1 MTHDLIILGSGPAGC
16 TAALYAARAGLKPL
30 VLEGSQPGGQLTQTT
45 DIENFPGLEKPVNGY
60 DLVVSMRRQA
70 ERFGAVFEMDE
81 AVGADFSGPVKK
93 VETMVAGTLEARAV
107 ILATGASARW
117 LGLPA
122 EQALIGRGVSGC
134 ATCDG
139 AFFRGKEVAVV
150 GGGDV
155 ACEDALFLAR
165 LCSKVWLIHRRDAL
179 RASKVMADR
188 VLASAVIEPIWDTVV
203 DDVLDPA
210 AGTVTAVRPTPSF
223 SRAPSTSTPAATW
236 PCATACVP
244 LPRASSPP
252 AMSWTPTTSRPS
264 SLPVPAPRPP
274 SRPNGTSSA
283 DAEGKLGGLEAW
295 CALRALGRTTKLPNI
310 QTSKLPPIVLIYC
323 CRPDG
328 PEPTIRQTHDQS

>member
-1 MTHDLIILGSGPAGC
+1 MHDLIILGSGPAGC

-139 AFFRGKEVAVV
+139 AFFRGKEVAVI

-188 VLASAVIEPIWDTVV
+188 VLANAVIEPIWDTVV

-210 AGTVTAVRPTPSF
+210 AGTVTAVRLRNVKDGSLRDLPISGLFVAIGHTPNTVF
-223 SRAPSTSTPAATW
+223 LKGAVDLDPRGYVAVRDGVRTS
-236 PCATACVP
+236 
-244 LPRASSPP
+244 
-252 AMSWTPTTSRPS
+252 
-264 SLPVPAPRPP
+264 
-274 SRPNGTSSA
+274 
-283 DAEGKLGGLEAW
+283 AEGVFAAGDVMDPDYKQAVIAAGAGAKAALEAERY
-295 CALRALGRTTKLPNI
+295 LLG
-310 QTSKLPPIVLIYC
+310 
-323 CRPDG
+323 
-328 PEPTIRQTHDQS
+328 

>member
-1 MTHDLIILGSGPAGC
+1 MHDLIILGSGPAGC

-188 VLASAVIEPIWDTVV
+188 VLANAVIEPIWDTVV

-210 AGTVTAVRPTPSF
+210 AGTVTAVRLRNVKDGSLRDLPISGLFVAIGHTPNTVF
-223 SRAPSTSTPAATW
+223 LKGAVDLDPRGYVAVRDGVRTS
-236 PCATACVP
+236 
-244 LPRASSPP
+244 
-252 AMSWTPTTSRPS
+252 
-264 SLPVPAPRPP
+264 
-274 SRPNGTSSA
+274 
-283 DAEGKLGGLEAW
+283 AEGVFAAGDVMDPDYKQAVIAAGAGAKAALEAERF
-295 CALRALGRTTKLPNI
+295 LLG
-310 QTSKLPPIVLIYC
+310 
-323 CRPDG
+323 
-328 PEPTIRQTHDQS
+328 

>member
-16 TAALYAARAGLKPL
+16 TAALYAARAGLRPL
-30 VLEGSQPGGQLTQTT
+30 VLEGAQPGGQLTQTT
-45 DIENFPGLEKPVNGY
+45 DIENFPGLEQPVNGY

-81 AVGADFSGPVKK
+81 AVGADFSGPVKQL
-93 VETMVAGTLEARAV
+93 ETLVAGTLEARAV

-165 LCSKVWLIHRRDAL
+165 LCSRVWLIHRRDAL
-179 RASKVMADR
+179 RASKVMAER
-188 VLASAVIEPIWDTVV
+188 VLDSDVITPVWDTVV
-203 DDVLDPA
+203 EDVLDPA
-210 AGTVTAVRPTPSF
+210 AGAVTAVRLRNVKDGSL
-223 SRAPSTSTPAATW
+223 RD
-236 PCATACVP
+236 
-244 LPRASSPP
+244 
-252 AMSWTPTTSRPS
+252 
-264 SLPVPAPRPP
+264 LPVSGLFVAIGHTPNTAFLKGAVDLDPRGYVAV
-274 SRPNGTSSA
+274 RDGVRTS
-283 DAEGKLGGLEAW
+283 AEGVFAAGDVMDPDYKQAVVAAGAGAKAALEAERY
-295 CALRALGRTTKLPNI
+295 LLG
-310 QTSKLPPIVLIYC
+310 
-323 CRPDG
+323 
-328 PEPTIRQTHDQS
+328 

>member
-1 MTHDLIILGSGPAGC
+1 MHDLIILGSGPAGC

-139 AFFRGKEVAVV
+139 AFFRGKEVAVI

-188 VLASAVIEPIWDTVV
+188 VLANAVIEPIWDTVV

-210 AGTVTAVRPTPSF
+210 AGAVTAVRLRNVKDGSLRDLPISGLFVAIGHTPNTDF
-223 SRAPSTSTPAATW
+223 LKGAVDLDPRGYVAVRDGVRTS
-236 PCATACVP
+236 
-244 LPRASSPP
+244 
-252 AMSWTPTTSRPS
+252 
-264 SLPVPAPRPP
+264 
-274 SRPNGTSSA
+274 
-283 DAEGKLGGLEAW
+283 AEGVFAAGDVMDPDYKQAVIAAGAGAKAALEAERY
-295 CALRALGRTTKLPNI
+295 LLG
-310 QTSKLPPIVLIYC
+310 
-323 CRPDG
+323 
-328 PEPTIRQTHDQS
+328 

>member
-1 MTHDLIILGSGPAGC
+1 MHDLIILGSGPAGC

-139 AFFRGKEVAVV
+139 AFFRGKEVAVI

-188 VLASAVIEPIWDTVV
+188 VLANAVIEPIWDTVV

-210 AGTVTAVRPTPSF
+210 AGAVTAVRLRNVKDGSLRDLPISGLFVAIGHTPNTAF
-223 SRAPSTSTPAATW
+223 LKGAVDLDPRGYVAVRDGVRTS
-236 PCATACVP
+236 
-244 LPRASSPP
+244 
-252 AMSWTPTTSRPS
+252 
-264 SLPVPAPRPP
+264 
-274 SRPNGTSSA
+274 
-283 DAEGKLGGLEAW
+283 AEGVFAAGDVMDPDYKQAVIAAGAGAKAALEAERY
-295 CALRALGRTTKLPNI
+295 LLG
-310 QTSKLPPIVLIYC
+310 
-323 CRPDG
+323 
-328 PEPTIRQTHDQS
+328 

>member
-1 MTHDLIILGSGPAGC
+1 MHDLIILGSGPAGC

-45 DIENFPGLEKPVNGY
+45 DIENFPGLEKPINGY

-139 AFFRGKEVAVV
+139 AFFRGKEVAVI

-188 VLASAVIEPIWDTVV
+188 VLANAVIESIWDTVV

-210 AGTVTAVRPTPSF
+210 AGAVTAVRLRNVKDGSLRDLPISGLFVAIGHTPN
-223 SRAPSTSTPAATW
+223 
-236 PCATACVP
+236 TAFLKGAVD
-244 LPRASSPP
+244 L
-252 AMSWTPTTSRPS
+252 
-264 SLPVPAPRPP
+264 APRGYVAV
-274 SRPNGTSSA
+274 RDGVRTS
-283 DAEGKLGGLEAW
+283 AEGVFAAGDVMDPDYKQAVIAAGAGAKAALEAERY
-295 CALRALGRTTKLPNI
+295 LLG
-310 QTSKLPPIVLIYC
+310 
-323 CRPDG
+323 
-328 PEPTIRQTHDQS
+328 

>member
-16 TAALYAARAGLKPL
+16 TAALYAARAGLRPL
-30 VLEGSQPGGQLTQTT
+30 VLEGAQPGGQLTQTT
-45 DIENFPGLEKPVNGY
+45 DIENFPGLEQPVNGY

-81 AVGADFSGPVKK
+81 AVGADFSGPVKQL
-93 VETMVAGTLEARAV
+93 ETLVAGTLEARAV

-165 LCSKVWLIHRRDAL
+165 LCSRVWLIHRRDAL
-179 RASKVMADR
+179 RASKVMAER
-188 VLASAVIEPIWDTVV
+188 VLASDVITPVWDTVV
-203 DDVLDPA
+203 EDVLDPA
-210 AGTVTAVRPTPSF
+210 AGAVTAVRLRNVKDGSLRDLPISGLFVAIGHTPNTAF
-223 SRAPSTSTPAATW
+223 LKGAVDLDPRGYVAVRDGVRTS
-236 PCATACVP
+236 
-244 LPRASSPP
+244 
-252 AMSWTPTTSRPS
+252 
-264 SLPVPAPRPP
+264 
-274 SRPNGTSSA
+274 
-283 DAEGKLGGLEAW
+283 AEGVFAAGDVMDPDYKQAVVAAGAGAKAALEAERY
-295 CALRALGRTTKLPNI
+295 LLG
-310 QTSKLPPIVLIYC
+310 
-323 CRPDG
+323 
-328 PEPTIRQTHDQS
+328 

>member
-16 TAALYAARAGLKPL
+16 TAALYAARAGLRPL
-30 VLEGSQPGGQLTQTT
+30 VLEGAQPGGQLTQTT
-45 DIENFPGLEKPVNGY
+45 DIENFPGLEQPVNGY

-81 AVGADFSGPVKK
+81 AVGADFSGPVKQL
-93 VETMVAGTLEARAV
+93 ETLVAGTLEARAV

-165 LCSKVWLIHRRDAL
+165 LCSRVWLIHRRDAL
-179 RASKVMADR
+179 RASKVMAER
-188 VLASAVIEPIWDTVV
+188 VLASDVITPVWDTVV
-203 DDVLDPA
+203 EDVLDPA
-210 AGTVTAVRPTPSF
+210 AGAVTAVRLRNVKDGSL
-223 SRAPSTSTPAATW
+223 RD
-236 PCATACVP
+236 
-244 LPRASSPP
+244 
-252 AMSWTPTTSRPS
+252 
-264 SLPVPAPRPP
+264 LPVSGLFVAIGHTPNTAFLKGAVDLDPRGYVAV
-274 SRPNGTSSA
+274 RDGVRTS
-283 DAEGKLGGLEAW
+283 AEGVFAAGDVMDPDYKQAVVAAGAGAKAALEAERY
-295 CALRALGRTTKLPNI
+295 LLG
-310 QTSKLPPIVLIYC
+310 
-323 CRPDG
+323 
-328 PEPTIRQTHDQS
+328 

>member
-1 MTHDLIILGSGPAGC
+1 MHDLIILGSGPAGC

-139 AFFRGKEVAVV
+139 AFFRGKEVAVI

-188 VLASAVIEPIWDTVV
+188 VLANAVIEPIWDTVV

-210 AGTVTAVRPTPSF
+210 AGAVTAVRLRNVKDGSLRDLPISGLFVAIGHTPN
-223 SRAPSTSTPAATW
+223 
-236 PCATACVP
+236 TAFLKGAVD
-244 LPRASSPP
+244 L
-252 AMSWTPTTSRPS
+252 
-264 SLPVPAPRPP
+264 APRGYVAV
-274 SRPNGTSSA
+274 RDGVRTS
-283 DAEGKLGGLEAW
+283 AEGVFAAGDVMDPDYKQAVIAAGAGAKAALEAERY
-295 CALRALGRTTKLPNI
+295 LLG
-310 QTSKLPPIVLIYC
+310 
-323 CRPDG
+323 
-328 PEPTIRQTHDQS
+328 